1 MLFGKREPKEEKC
14 CCVTGHREIQ
24 PDKVRYVE
32 QELRREIREAI
43 REGYTRFYSGFAQ
56 GVDLIFAQIVAEEK
70 FLHPKVTLEAA
81 IPYAGRLKTRDPLFQ
96 RLIKVCGNVTVACEQ
111 YNPSCYLQRNRYM
124 VDHSQRVIAVHDG
137 RMQGGTWYT
146 MEYARRMDREVHVI
160 RV

>member
-1 MLFGKREPKEEKC
+1 MLFGNRKSKEEKC

-24 PDKVRYVE
+24 PEKLGYVE
-32 QELRREIREAI
+32 KELRMEVREAI

-56 GVDLIFAQIVAEEK
+56 GVDLLFAQIVAEEK
-70 FLHPKVTLEAA
+70 ILHPEVSLEAA

-96 RLIKVCGNVTVACEQ
+96 RLIRVCGNVTVACEQ
-111 YNPSCYLQRNRYM
+111 YEPSCYLQRNRYM

-146 MEYARRMDREVHVI
+146 MEYARRMKREVHVI